1 VHIKPFTP
9 MLIGVKQIANFRE
22 YSFPPGR
29 RVPALPIGAADRA
42 RWLVLEEGDLR
53 VNPSVLGSARLLRA
67 GERLRRSRTF
77 FGTSPFPQD
86 AESLGK
92 SSFRQNAETST
103 LQACAPQIIA
113 SLLFVTTHAGGATL
127 QERIDAAAPNETIRI
142 EAGLHSGAIKIN
154 KPLTL
159 SGEPGAE
166 IRGNGSG
173 KVVTIA
179 ADDVTILGLRIT
191 GSGLQLSDDDAA
203 VFVTGNRTK
212 IENCTIA
219 DSLHGVYLKKVSG
232 AQILNNR
239 IQGKTTLAA
248 STEPVEKGIGQSAE
262 NCDTILAANRRGNGI
277 HQWNCE
283 GNLIRDNEISDAR
296 DGIYFSFTNNSR
308 VENNLI
314 HHVRYGLHYMYSD
327 TNVFENNTF
336 TENAAGAAIMF
347 SKSMVVRGNRFV
359 SNRGYRAYGLIFQSS
374 DNSRLERNE
383 ISENAVGLSFNQ
395 CNQNEVVGNRVT
407 RNYIGL
413 RFGSNSDGNRFTENI
428 FTGNLHPIET
438 GASDVSGSLWAVHGV
453 GNLWDT
459 EHELDLDRDGIADL
473 PHRELDLFGVLRRDF
488 PAVAF
493 LSDSPAV
500 KLLRFANE
508 RAVIPGMSSIEDPAP
523 LTSRFWRIRSQRA
536 AHSALANK

>member
-1 VHIKPFTP
+1 
-9 MLIGVKQIANFRE
+9 MSAD
-22 YSFPPGR
+22 FP
-29 RVPALPIGAADRA
+29 
-42 RWLVLEEGDLR
+42 
-53 VNPSVLGSARLLRA
+53 GSARILRA
-67 GERLRRSRTF
+67 VFGILPNTCRAARCCTWRARSVRYAIAIAF
-77 FGTSPFPQD
+77 WVATSV
-86 AESLGK
+86 
-92 SSFRQNAETST
+92 
-103 LQACAPQIIA
+103 C
-113 SLLFVTTHAGGATL
+113 GATL
-127 QERIDAAAPNETIRI
+127 QERIDAASPGQTIHVQSGVHAAPIIIT
-142 EAGLHSGAIKIN
+142 

-159 SGEPGAE
+159 IGEAGTE
-166 IRGNGSG
+166 IRGNGTG

-179 ADDVTILGLRIT
+179 ADDVTIRRLRIT

-203 VFVTGNRTK
+203 VFVIGNRAT

-219 DSLHGVYLKKVSG
+219 DSLHGVYLKKISG

-248 STEPVEKGIGQSAE
+248 SAEPVEKGIGQSAE
-262 NCDTILAANRRGNGI
+262 NCDTTLAANRRGNGI

-283 GNLIRDNEISDAR
+283 GNLIRGNEISDAR

-314 HHVRYGLHYMYSD
+314 HQVRYGLHYMYSD
-327 TNVFENNTF
+327 ANIFENNTF

-347 SKSMVVRGNRFV
+347 SKDMVVRGNRFV
-359 SNRGYRAYGLIFQSS
+359 NNRGYRAYGLIFQSS
-374 DNSRLERNE
+374 DNSRLEQNE

-395 CNQNEVVGNRVT
+395 CNQNEVIANRVT

-413 RFGSNSDGNRFTENI
+413 RFSSNSDGNRFTENV

-459 EHELDLDRDGIADL
+459 ELKLDLDRDGIVDL
-473 PHRELDLFGVLRRDF
+473 PHRELDLFGILRRDF
-488 PAVAF
+488 PAIAF
-493 LSDSPAV
+493 LSESPAV

-523 LTSRFWRIRSQRA
+523 LTTDFWRIRAQSRNRGTR
-536 AHSALANK
+536 SALAKNK

>member
-1 VHIKPFTP
+1 VS
-9 MLIGVKQIANFRE
+9 AR
-22 YSFPPGR
+22 
-29 RVPALPIGAADRA
+29 ALR
-42 RWLVLEEGDLR
+42 
-53 VNPSVLGSARLLRA
+53 LGSAGCQPAVSGSLPETLASRSGCFPRISARLAAAL
-67 GERLRRSRTF
+67 GRL
-77 FGTSPFPQD
+77 
-86 AESLGK
+86 A
-92 SSFRQNAETST
+92 
-103 LQACAPQIIA
+103 ACAPQIIA
-113 SLLFVTTHAGGATL
+113 ITLCLTLNAGAATL
-127 QERIDAAAPNETIRI
+127 QQRIDAAAPNETIRV
-142 EAGLHSGAIKIN
+142 ESGVHAAPIIIKKSLALIA
-154 KPLTL
+154 
-159 SGEPGAE
+159 EPGAE

-173 KVVTIA
+173 KVVTVA
-179 ADDVTILGLRIT
+179 ADDVTLRGLRIT

-203 VFVTGNRTK
+203 VFVIGNRAK

-239 IQGKTTLAA
+239 IQGKTTLAVP
-248 STEPVEKGIGQSAE
+248 SDPVERGIGQSTE
-262 NCDTILAANRRGNGI
+262 NCDTTLVANRRGNGI

-283 GNLIRDNEISDAR
+283 GNLIRGNEISEAR

-327 TNVFENNTF
+327 GNVFENNTF
-336 TENAAGAAIMF
+336 RENAAGAAIMF
-347 SKSMVVRGNRFV
+347 SKNMIVRGNRFV

-374 DNSRLERNE
+374 DNSRLEQNE

-395 CNQNEVVGNRVT
+395 CNQNEVAGNRVN

-453 GNLWDT
+453 GNLWDI
-459 EHELDLDRDGIADL
+459 ELELDLDRDGIIDL
-473 PHRELDLFGVLRRDF
+473 PHRELDLFGILRRDF
-488 PAVAF
+488 PVIAF
-493 LSDSPAV
+493 LSESPAV

-523 LTSRFWRIRSQRA
+523 LTSGFWKIRAQRS
-536 AHSALANK
+536 AHSALAKSK

>member
-1 VHIKPFTP
+1 
-9 MLIGVKQIANFRE
+9 M
-22 YSFPPGR
+22 
-29 RVPALPIGAADRA
+29 
-42 RWLVLEEGDLR
+42 
-53 VNPSVLGSARLLRA
+53 LRA
-67 GERLRRSRTF
+67 GDSESFRESRTF
-77 FGTSPFPQD
+77 LGTPPFPQD
-86 AESLGK
+86 DENLGK
-92 SSFRQNAETST
+92 SSFRQNAKTST
-103 LQACAPQIIA
+103 LQVCALRIIA
-113 SLLFVTTHAGGATL
+113 LLLLVTTYAGAATL
-127 QERIDAAAPNETIRI
+127 QQRIDAAAPNEAIRV
-142 EAGLHSGAIKIN
+142 ESGVHAGAIVIN
-154 KPLTL
+154 KSVTL
-159 SGEPGAE
+159 VGDQGAE

-173 KVVTIA
+173 KVVTVA
-179 ADDVTILGLRIT
+179 ANDVTLRGLRIT

-203 VFVTGNRTK
+203 VFVIGNRAK

-248 STEPVEKGIGQSAE
+248 STQPVEKGIGQSAE
-262 NCDTILAANRRGNGI
+262 NCDTTLVANRRGNGI

-283 GNLIRDNEISDAR
+283 GNLIRGNEISDAR

-308 VENNLI
+308 VKNNLI

-327 TNVFENNTF
+327 ANIFENNTF

-347 SKSMVVRGNRFV
+347 SKNMVVRGNRFV

-374 DNSRLERNE
+374 DNSHLEQNE

-395 CNQNEVVGNRVT
+395 CNQNEVAGNRVT

-413 RFGSNSDGNRFTENI
+413 RFGSNSDGNRFTENVFI
-428 FTGNLHPIET
+428 GNLHPIET
-438 GASDVSGSLWAVHGV
+438 GASDVSGSLWAVRGV

-473 PHRELDLFGVLRRDF
+473 PHRELDLFGILRRDF
-488 PAVAF
+488 PVIAF
-493 LSDSPAV
+493 LSESPAV

-523 LTSRFWRIRSQRA
+523 LTSHFWRIRAQSRNRGTRTT
-536 AHSALANK
+536 LAKNK

>member
-1 VHIKPFTP
+1 MTIP
-9 MLIGVKQIANFRE
+9 
-22 YSFPPGR
+22 
-29 RVPALPIGAADRA
+29 
-42 RWLVLEEGDLR
+42 
-53 VNPSVLGSARLLRA
+53 GSARILRA
-67 GERLRRSRTF
+67 GEGILPSRTF
-77 FGTSPFPQD
+77 TGSLQPPKSS
-86 AESLGK
+86 ESSRQ
-92 SSFRQNAETST
+92 SSFRRNAETST
-103 LQACAPQIIA
+103 LQACAPQIVA
-113 SLLFVTTHAGGATL
+113 TLLFVTTYAGAATL
-127 QERIDAAAPNETIRI
+127 QQRIDAAAPNEIIRV
-142 EAGLHSGAIKIN
+142 EAGVHAGAIKIN

-159 SGEPGAE
+159 IGDPGAE

-179 ADDVTILGLRIT
+179 ANDVTVSGLRIT
-191 GSGLQLSDDDAA
+191 GSGLQLFDDDAA
-203 VFVTGNRTK
+203 VFVIGNRAK

-219 DSLHGVYLKKVSG
+219 DSLHGVYLKNVSR

-239 IQGKTTLAA
+239 VQGKTTLAA

-262 NCDTILAANRRGNGI
+262 NCDTTLVANRRGNGI

-283 GNLIRDNEISDAR
+283 GNLIRGNEISDAR

-314 HHVRYGLHYMYSD
+314 HRVRYGLHYMYSD
-327 TNVFENNTF
+327 ANIFENNTF

-347 SKSMVVRGNRFV
+347 SKNMVVRGNRFV

-374 DNSRLERNE
+374 DNSRLEQNE

-395 CNQNEVVGNRVT
+395 CNQNEVVGNRVS

-438 GASDVSGSLWAVHGV
+438 GASDVSGSSWMVNGI
-453 GNLWDT
+453 GNSWDT
-459 EHELDLDRDGIADL
+459 ELELDLDRDGIIDL
-473 PHRELDLFGVLRRDF
+473 PHRELDLFGILRRDF
-488 PAVAF
+488 PSIAF
-493 LSDSPAV
+493 LSESPAV

-523 LTSRFWRIRSQRA
+523 LTSQFWRIRAQ
-536 AHSALANK
+536 HSARPALANNK